1 MRFSKGYVSYDLFYY
16 LLSMM
21 LFSLPSDKLI
31 ADPSFI
37 PLPKNHIVCMY
48 YDIKIINNIESKQ
61 TRPKIM
67 FLEMG
72 RPSPYLPVSVAI
84 LLSFA
89 ASSSIDHGLV
99 FALGTVAPPRLRRC
113 DDVVSISTAR
123 RRRRH
128 RSLARR
134 LPSTEDG
141 PASPGREEDE
151 KTTSGGYYFSDFA
164 STVRSTTRTEAIAR
178 ARRQPATS
186 DLAEGEG
193 PGGESSSASGIIP
206 PEVLRP
212 FTLLLLSQFILFV
225 GVGAVIPTIPLY
237 GQSIGLSSASNGIV
251 IGAPAL
257 ALLVANRAAGGY
269 ADSRAGGGRKR
280 AMMGG
285 MAVIALADLGTAYST
300 GLAALVSARLALGL
314 GRGYAEAGE
323 RGMLADL
330 ACAAPGLRG
339 RALAL
344 QQACVA
350 LGIAIGAPLG
360 GIIVQEHGPR
370 SAFLCVSAAAVAALA
385 IYSVLPETRVSDDDG
400 GDDGDDEKGA
410 GDGDGD
416 GDGDGGE
423 LWRRL
428 LTTSPTWRSLALA
441 QSGASFGFACKIA
454 IVPILADE
462 YLGGPAGAGLLLS
475 AAGLAGLVGAP
486 LGGLLADRTGPR
498 VAAAVSGM
506 AGGAALGLVPFGLS
520 LAKSVG
526 STVASA
532 SADGGTGPLLSSSL
546 LVAGRLHSSDPSW
559 IDPILAGLGSSPGA
573 AAFALLVLLWSV
585 GASAQGPA
593 LTALAQE
600 KAPSGSEA
608 TALGLPRAVGDG
620 TYILAP
626 LIMGYFCDVM
636 GDAVPGVACTIAG
649 GAIVLGSIALLAVD
663 PADDDAM

>member
-1 MRFSKGYVSYDLFYY
+1 
-16 LLSMM
+16 
-21 LFSLPSDKLI
+21 
-31 ADPSFI
+31 
-37 PLPKNHIVCMY
+37 
-48 YDIKIINNIESKQ
+48 
-61 TRPKIM
+61 
-67 FLEMG
+67 
-72 RPSPYLPVSVAI
+72 
-84 LLSFA
+84 
-89 ASSSIDHGLV
+89 
-99 FALGTVAPPRLRRC
+99 
-113 DDVVSISTAR
+113 
-123 RRRRH
+123 
-128 RSLARR
+128 
-134 LPSTEDG
+134 
-141 PASPGREEDE
+141 
-151 KTTSGGYYFSDFA
+151 
-164 STVRSTTRTEAIAR
+164 
-178 ARRQPATS
+178 
-186 DLAEGEG
+186 
-193 PGGESSSASGIIP
+193 
-206 PEVLRP
+206 VLRP

-330 ACAAPGLRG
+330 ACAAPPGLRG

-360 GIIVQEHGPR
+360 GIVVQEHGPR

-385 IYSVLPETRVSDDDG
+385 IYAVLPETRVSDDDG

-663 PADDDAM
+663 PVDDDAM

>member
-1 MRFSKGYVSYDLFYY
+1 
-16 LLSMM
+16 MM

-178 ARRQPATS
+178 ARRQTTTS